1 MAALGDGARRM
12 SAREFYSEVTGVSEE
27 IRARLAAF
35 KKRQE
40 KNRPFEEKL
49 KI

>member
-1 MAALGDGARRM
+1 M
-12 SAREFYSEVTGVSEE
+12 SARDFYTEVTAVSEE
-27 IRARLAAF
+27 IRAKLDAQKGRV
-35 KKRQE
+35 E